1 MSGSYVWFVGAAY
14 GMSALAIGLL
24 GAWIAVDALRTRR
37 RLASLDA
44 ERGRR

>member
-14 GMSALAIGLL
+14 GMAVLAIGLL
-24 GAWIAVDALRTRR
+24 GAWIGWDAYRTRR
-37 RLASLDA
+37 HLARLDA